1 MGYYGGAEDYFTHE
15 SGGHL
20 DIHDDV
26 GGDLRGLYTVN
37 GSYSTHIYAERAQK
51 ILTEWGQT
59 ARSGATAKFFMYLAW
74 QAIRASSRFTSCRM
88 RLTCNAHHQIP
99 QMRCQPAMRS
109 ASPRPFPT
117 QRMGWASTAARW
129 RA

>member
-59 ARSGATAKFFMYLAW
+59 ARSDATAKFFMYLAW
-74 QAIRASSRFTSCRM
+74 QAIRASSRLHEWPVCQASRLRELPAITASSRLPRAACTSRIMCIIR
-88 RLTCNAHHQIP
+88 
-99 QMRCQPAMRS
+99 
-109 ASPRPFPT
+109 FP
-117 QRMGWASTAARW
+117 G
-129 RA
+129 